1 MDIQNQKRFTSCQI
15 EGMDV
20 RTFSVNV
27 FQFVHS
33 GMHQILTIPEWD
45 DEVGMIENLF
55 IATDGGIYV
64 GSGFGSTY
72 FFTNHNRGLNN
83 VQINGLAVCPDGSII
98 SGANNNACPFIEARV
113 EHDGGVNDSTWYD
126 ASGSNLNHMANI
138 IWKGNRR
145 RRLREF
151 APIPSPAEPSSSL
164 LPMALLAAAM
174 PTSPTIPIPRP
185 GPAMLI
191 SRPTSLPAAPP
202 SAKSTCGKP
211 ITTLPP
217 TTASHSPSIP
227 SATSSATVLVTTF
240 PRTSRLG
247 LATPFWFSILPM
259 PLILS
264 ITASTTASPSATN
277 SATPSPLLI

>member
-1 MDIQNQKRFTSCQI
+1 MSRSMVLLSAPMVLSSAVPTTTPAPSSRLVLNTTAVSTTAL
-15 EGMDV
+15 GMMPAV
-20 RTFSVNV
+20 RTSTTWPTL
-27 FQFVHS
+27 S
-33 GMHQILTIPEWD
+33 GRAMAVQWPLR
-45 DEVGMIENLF
+45 
-55 IATDGGIYV
+55 A
-64 GSGFGSTY
+64 ST
-72 FFTNHNRGLNN
+72 
-83 VQINGLAVCPDGSII
+83 
-98 SGANNNACPFIEARV
+98 
-113 EHDGGVNDSTWYD
+113 
-126 ASGSNLNHMANI
+126 NI
-138 IWKGNRR
+138 
-145 RRLREF
+145 F
-151 APIPSPAEPSSSL
+151 PSPAEPSSSL

-191 SRPTSLPAAPP
+191 SRPTLLPAAPP

-259 PLILS
+259 PHILS